1 MGNFAKITDGKI
13 TDVIVASQEF
23 VDNLLDSSDWIEKTL
38 DIAGIGWNYDIPS
51 TTFYPPQPFDSWILD
66 TGSFTWDAPVPYPTG
81 SITGSYTGS
90 YIWDESVLNWDEA
103 PSII

>member
-1 MGNFAKITDGKI
+1 MAHFAKIENGIVTDTI
-13 TDVIVASQEF
+13 LADQEF
-23 VDNLLDSSDWIEKTL
+23 INTLPNPGQWVEKTL
-38 DIAGIGWNYDIPS
+38 DIAGIGWNYDISS

-90 YIWDESVLNWDEA
+90 YIWDESVINWDEA
-103 PSII
+103 PSVI